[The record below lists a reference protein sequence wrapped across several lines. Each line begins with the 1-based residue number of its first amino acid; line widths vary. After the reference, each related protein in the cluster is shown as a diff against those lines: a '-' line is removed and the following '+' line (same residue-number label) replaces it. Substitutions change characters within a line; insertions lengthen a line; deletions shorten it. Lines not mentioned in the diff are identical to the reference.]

1 LETVLQK
8 MLLVLAL
15 IACASGARAQSDA
28 TEEILKRAIAL
39 HQAGNIDGAIQAYQ
53 KYLAERPDS
62 VLALSNLG
70 AAYARMAR
78 YQDAIMQYR
87 RALKLQPLNPSVEF
101 NLALAFYKSGQTETA
116 AGMLEKVH
124 REAPEELQPVL
135 LLADC
140 RLGMG
145 ENKKV
150 IELLTPFAERRPD
163 DLAIAYLLGTA
174 LVRDDQP
181 GRGQVIIDQILRHGD
196 SAETWLLLG
205 TAKLNAGDFPAALA
219 DLTKAVELNSNLP
232 DVYSYYG
239 QALLRT
245 GDPAGATNA
254 YRKALA
260 ANPYDFTANLQLA
273 VLLREDEK
281 IPEALACLRR
291 AQQVRPNDLGV
302 RYQLAALAF
311 DDGKLD
317 FARRDLELIVKEAP
331 GYTEA
336 HVTLATVYY
345 RLKRKEDGDRER
357 AMVQKLNAAAQVK
370 QQQGVNVK

>member
-1 LETVLQK
+1 
-8 MLLVLAL
+8 
-15 IACASGARAQSDA
+15 
-28 TEEILKRAIAL
+28 
-39 HQAGNIDGAIQAYQ
+39 
-53 KYLAERPDS
+53 
-62 VLALSNLG
+62 
-70 AAYARMAR
+70 
-78 YQDAIMQYR
+78 
-87 RALKLQPLNPSVEF
+87 VEF

>member
-1 LETVLQK
+1 
-8 MLLVLAL
+8 M
-15 IACASGARAQSDA
+15 
-28 TEEILKRAIAL
+28 
-39 HQAGNIDGAIQAYQ
+39 
-53 KYLAERPDS
+53 
-62 VLALSNLG
+62 
-70 AAYARMAR
+70 
-78 YQDAIMQYR
+78 
-87 RALKLQPLNPSVEF
+87 EF

-124 REAPEELQPVL
+124 RAEPDELQPVL

-181 GRGQVIIDQILRHGD
+181 GRGQVIVNQILRHGD

-205 TAKLNAGDFPAALA
+205 TAKLN
-219 DLTKAVELNSNLP
+219 
-232 DVYSYYG
+232 
-239 QALLRT
+239 
-245 GDPAGATNA
+245 
-254 YRKALA
+254 A

-291 AQQVRPNDLGV
+291 AQQVRPNELGV

-311 DDGKLD
+311 DEGNLD
-317 FARRDLELIVKEAP
+317 SARRDPELIVKEAP
-331 GYTEA
+331 CYTEA
-336 HVTLATVYY
+336 HVTRATVYY

-357 AMVQKLNAAAQVK
+357 AMVQKLNAEAQVK

>member
-1 LETVLQK
+1 V
-8 MLLVLAL
+8 
-15 IACASGARAQSDA
+15 
-28 TEEILKRAIAL
+28 
-39 HQAGNIDGAIQAYQ
+39 
-53 KYLAERPDS
+53 
-62 VLALSNLG
+62 
-70 AAYARMAR
+70 
-78 YQDAIMQYR
+78 QYR
-87 RALKLQPLNPSVEF
+87 HALKLQPGYPSAEL
-101 NLALAFYKSGQTETA
+101 NLALAYYKTGQTETA

-124 REAPEELQPVL
+124 RAAPEELQPVL

-145 ENKKV
+145 QNKKV

-181 GRGQVIIDQILRHGD
+181 ARGQVLVDRILRHGD

-219 DLTKAVELNSNLP
+219 DLAKAVDLNSNLP

-245 GDPAGATNA
+245 GDPAGATAA

-273 VLLREDEK
+273 VLLTEDEK
-281 IPEALACLRR
+281 IAEALACLGR
-291 AQQVRPNDLGV
+291 AQQVRPNDLAV
-302 RYQLAALAF
+302 RYQLAAIALH
-311 DDGKLD
+311 DGKLD
-317 FARRDLELIVKEAP
+317 AARRDLESIVKEAP
-331 GYTEA
+331 RYTEA
-336 HVTLATVYY
+336 HVALATVYY
-345 RLKRKEDGDRER
+345 RLRRKDDGDRER
-357 AMVQKLNAAAQVK
+357 AIVQKLNAAAQVK